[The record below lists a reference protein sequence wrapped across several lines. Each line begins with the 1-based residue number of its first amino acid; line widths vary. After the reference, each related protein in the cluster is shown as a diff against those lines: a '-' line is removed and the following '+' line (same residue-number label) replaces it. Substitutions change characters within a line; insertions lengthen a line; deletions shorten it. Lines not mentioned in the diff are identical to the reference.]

1 MRVEKRLALLE
12 ANRKEDA
19 TGYRLPDG
27 TIKYIRDKSLPTVLH
42 DIAEGRDTPG
52 ARLLLNAEACVTAGG
67 GRLHELAQALRGAGP
82 SLEPDAA

>member
-19 TGYRLPDG
+19 TGYRLPNR

-42 DIAEGRDTPG
+42 DIAEGPEHSRRPASSQRRGVCHSRGRTPS
-52 ARLLLNAEACVTAGG
+52 RT
-67 GRLHELAQALRGAGP
+67 GP
-82 SLEPDAA
+82 GCLSHRTKH